1 MLTALCCAV
10 LCCDAS
16 HLAPPTLIQ
25 AMFKQ
30 WLAATATG
38 RLVGNVISIKCAEGL
53 VEEAKANKLDVK
65 TKKVCCVG
73 WLA

>member
-1 MLTALCCAV
+1 
-10 LCCDAS
+10 
-16 HLAPPTLIQ
+16 
-25 AMFKQ
+25 MFKQ